1 MKWTCCVCALVF
13 GIALIASCSSLPQ
26 STHLDEGQADLR
38 AEYLENHPDGKFNQ
52 HITEGRVVKGMG
64 IVEVLASWGI
74 PNSRRGWKHGDA
86 EYWAYYAKDEH
97 TGQIVSYE
105 LIFEEQILSRWMVDT
120 DAAASLGT
128 AESVPRV
135 DRTVEETLKLGRA
148 TSETAGSTPKKNQ

>member
-13 GIALIASCSSLPQ
+13 GVALIASCSSLPQ

-38 AEYLENHPDGKFNQ
+38 AEYLQNHPDGKYNV
-52 HITEGRVVKGMG
+52 HISEGRVVKGMG
-64 IVEVLASWGI
+64 IVEVLASWGL
-74 PNSRRGWKHGDA
+74 PNTRRSWQNDDA

-105 LIFEEQILSRWMVDT
+105 LIFEEQILSRWMINSNAT
-120 DAAASLGT
+120 ASLGS
-128 AESVPRV
+128 ADSAPSV

-148 TSETAGSTPKKNQ
+148 TSETAGSTTKNKK